1 MLRYSL
7 AIADRLENEML
18 DFAGLN
24 WWAIL
29 VATAAAFVLGAVW
42 YGPAFGKAWLAAL
55 GKSEDEI
62 QPSPTP
68 FVVSFVAAL
77 ATCIVVAALMRGLG
91 MTGIADGAV
100 LGALTGVGFIAA
112 SLASDTAFCRWRWRL
127 WAILAGYRVGYS
139 IIMGAIIGVWP
150 PA

>member
-1 MLRYSL
+1 
-7 AIADRLENEML
+7 ML

-29 VATAAAFVLGAVW
+29 TATVAAFALGYVW

-55 GKSEDEI
+55 GKTEEDI

-77 ATCIVVAALMRGLG
+77 ATCVVVAALMSGLG

-100 LGALTGVGFIAA
+100 LGLLTGIAFIAA
-112 SLASDTAFCRWRWRL
+112 SMASDTAFCGRGWRL
-127 WAILAGYRVGYS
+127 WAIQAGYRVTYS
-139 IIMGAIIGVWP
+139 VLMGAIIGVWP
-150 PA
+150 PV

>member
-1 MLRYSL
+1 
-7 AIADRLENEML
+7 ML

-29 VATAAAFVLGAVW
+29 TATVAAFALGYVW

-55 GKSEDEI
+55 GKTEEDI

-68 FVVSFVAAL
+68 FAVSFVAAL
-77 ATCIVVAALMRGLG
+77 ATCVVVAALMRGLG

-100 LGALTGVGFIAA
+100 LGLLTGIAFIAA
-112 SLASDTAFCRWRWRL
+112 SMASDTAFCGWGWRL
-127 WAILAGYRVGYS
+127 WAIQAGYRVTYS
-139 IIMGAIIGVWP
+139 VLMGAIIGVWP
-150 PA
+150 PV

>member
-1 MLRYSL
+1 
-7 AIADRLENEML
+7 ML

-29 VATAAAFVLGAVW
+29 VATIAAFVLGYVW
-42 YGPAFGKAWLAAL
+42 YGPVFGKAWLAAL
-55 GKSEDEI
+55 GKTEDEI

-77 ATCIVVAALMRGLG
+77 LTCIVVAALMAGLG
-91 MTGIADGAV
+91 MTGIANGAV
-100 LGALTGVGFIAA
+100 LGFLTGIGFIAA
-112 SLASDTAFCRWRWRL
+112 SMASDTAFCGWGWKL
-127 WAILAGYRVGYS
+127 WAIQAGYRVAYS

-150 PA
+150 AT